1 MGLSDFFKKI
11 IIHTKAKQVT
21 SGLLDENMDMKSAE
35 EKIIQLLKK
44 YPEMRKSILSEVGRQ
59 IDESEHP
66 NTLLDRV
73 VVNITQNDEIPNS
86 VIKAKSVI
94 ENMTDEGKAK
104 LVRENDIGLQTQAEV
119 ASLIE
124 REELKQKTT
133 NIVEKRIS
141 VEKNIRDKNI
151 LLEIYRNI
159 GKKNPVSKYLKD
171 PKILFSD
178 PKIVDYIIS
187 MDINRENEDVNIII
201 QNIVAK
207 LMAYDY
213 FRYGSIKLL
222 TFSSLIPVEE
232 MYSCNL
238 PEIIEKEWIKLVDKQ
253 NTEKVQHKYKYDSS
267 KINRQLLEYITKQNV
282 QKDTKKRLQDV
293 IKQLT
298 NKPDTLIVY
307 EEMQNTG
314 LDVLLANLDE
324 KKRMNMIDTMLKYL
338 QQSQQGQQGQQG
350 NTDGRSPKNTNSS
363 ADSQDQEGPEIN

>member
-1 MGLSDFFKKI
+1 
-11 IIHTKAKQVT
+11 
-21 SGLLDENMDMKSAE
+21 MDMKSAE

-124 REELKQKTT
+124 GKELKQKTT